1 MLLFIVMS
9 FFSVGRFLFERSK
22 SSDFSTPAND
32 SLPSPNTRYL
42 DARKCLMVTFKSPI
56 MVGSV
61 LSMDD
66 DGSENVTK
74 KLNSDEV

>member
-1 MLLFIVMS
+1 MIHSLLPTQDTWTR
-9 FFSVGRFLFERSK
+9 GRNCF
-22 SSDFSTPAND
+22 
-32 SLPSPNTRYL
+32 
-42 DARKCLMVTFKSPI
+42 MVTFKSLI

-61 LSMDD
+61 LSMDG